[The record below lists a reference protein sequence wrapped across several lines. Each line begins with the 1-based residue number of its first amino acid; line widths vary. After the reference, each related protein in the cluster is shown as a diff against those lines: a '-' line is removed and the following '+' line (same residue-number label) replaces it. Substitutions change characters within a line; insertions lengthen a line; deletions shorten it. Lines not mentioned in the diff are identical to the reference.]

1 MSKIDKLIASE
12 DYLNTSTDASMALVL
27 GETGAGKS
35 YFVKK
40 LTSNPLVEVGH
51 NLNSCPL
58 SGSLDTFPGANSGV

>member
-1 MSKIDKLIASE
+1 MSETDKLIVSE
-12 DYLNTSTDASMALVL
+12 DYPNESTDASMVLVL

-51 NLNSCPL
+51 NLTSCPL
-58 SGSLDTFPGANSGV
+58 FGSLDNFFPG